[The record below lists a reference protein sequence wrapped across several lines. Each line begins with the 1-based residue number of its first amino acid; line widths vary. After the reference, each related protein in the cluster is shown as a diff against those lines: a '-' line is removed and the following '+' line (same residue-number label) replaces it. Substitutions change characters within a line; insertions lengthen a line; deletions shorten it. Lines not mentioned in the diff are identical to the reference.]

1 MITIRPSTIEENAS
15 ATPEGGSDIE
25 EHKKRIPLVWIPV
38 TLGVGLLIA
47 AIYLRGRIVTVI
59 PHANPAPAHVAA
71 TIPAPA
77 PTPQAPAPQAP
88 APQSPAPQTMPA
100 TTADTPKLAAKLV
113 GPELPAAMAAQ
124 DGIPMIT
131 PRTGERYIQVGA
143 LNAEATRRMVRRLR
157 ENGRE
162 PHVAPGPKPEL
173 LRVLIGPFDDL
184 VKMFEEKRQ
193 LEAAGVETFVRKY

>member
-15 ATPEGGSDIE
+15 NTPEGGPDLE

-47 AIYLRGRIVTVI
+47 ALYLRGRMAAVI
-59 PHANPAPAHVAA
+59 PHANPAPAHVSA
-71 TIPAPA
+71 TIAP
-77 PTPQAPAPQAP
+77 PQPPVPQPQVQSPSTPQALTTPPLAPQKP
-88 APQSPAPQTMPA
+88 AQ
-100 TTADTPKLAAKLV
+100 KLV
-113 GPELPAAMAAQ
+113 GPELPAAMAEQ

-131 PRTGERYIQVGA
+131 PQAGERYIQVGA

-157 ENGRE
+157 ENGLQ

-184 VKMFEEKRQ
+184 VKMFEEQKQ
-193 LEAAGVETFVRKY
+193 LQTAGVDTFLRKY